1 MLERDGEPMLLSP
14 RRTRLQLSLLER
26 AMEGLVEGRG
36 TIVSIVGEPGI
47 GKSRLVAEV
56 RSRYRDRIRF
66 IEGRAVAYASNS
78 PYWPIRDLLRDWLS
92 LAGGEP
98 EARLRLELKTELAR
112 LLGADA
118 EVAYPFIASLLGLTL
133 EPVDQARIRELSRE
147 SLQHQ
152 TFQLFRELVARLA
165 AESSVCLVL
174 EDLHSADDAS
184 LALLRELLSVTEE
197 AAVGLVLLYR
207 SEREHGSWRLG
218 ELARQR
224 YPHRFREIE
233 LRPLPD
239 DASRVLA
246 ATVAGAELP
255 ESVAELLAVRAGGN
269 PYFLE
274 EALQDL
280 LERGALR
287 RDNGRLVLAIDSS
300 ELSVPTLVQGTLQ
313 ARLDRLDPDA
323 RELVS
328 VAAVIG
334 RTFDLPLLEKLL
346 PSEQLLPALSTL
358 QRLELVVERRRRPAP
373 EYSFRHGLVQE
384 VAYASLVEA
393 KRRKLHRK
401 VGEAIEELH
410 SDSREDMYDVLARHF
425 SEADVPEKA
434 ADYLLLAGDAAR
446 ALYADKVAVEH
457 YSQARGFLARLGDEG
472 RARDTLFKIALA
484 RHLAF
489 DFAGAEDAF
498 DEAFCCRVEEPPA
511 PEATEKLHTVMEHP
525 HEVVPGDIYST
536 EGLQFAKH
544 LFRGL
549 LTVDSG
555 LSIVPDMADNFRV
568 SGDGLTYLFRL
579 REGAYW
585 SDGAP
590 LVAEDF
596 VYAWRM
602 LQEQERRTAFL
613 LSDISSATALDDRTL
628 EVRVCEP
635 RSYLPYLLA
644 SWAYPLAAPRVRGAR
659 RRLAQAREP
668 RVQRPVRPRR
678 VRGQPRSADR
688 EPVLGRSPRQRRRDP
703 RRLRAHRP

>member
-1 MLERDGEPMLLSP
+1 M
-14 RRTRLQLSLLER
+14 
-26 AMEGLVEGRG
+26 
-36 TIVSIVGEPGI
+36 
-47 GKSRLVAEV
+47 
-56 RSRYRDRIRF
+56 
-66 IEGRAVAYASNS
+66 
-78 PYWPIRDLLRDWLS
+78 
-92 LAGGEP
+92 
-98 EARLRLELKTELAR
+98 
-112 LLGADA
+112 
-118 EVAYPFIASLLGLTL
+118 
-133 EPVDQARIRELSRE
+133 
-147 SLQHQ
+147 
-152 TFQLFRELVARLA
+152 
-165 AESSVCLVL
+165 
-174 EDLHSADDAS
+174 
-184 LALLRELLSVTEE
+184 TEE

-239 DASRVLA
+239 DASRMLA

-255 ESVAELLAVRAGGN
+255 ESVSELLAVRAGGN

-287 RDNGRLVLAIDSS
+287 RDNGRLVLAIDSN

-334 RTFDLPLLEKLL
+334 RTFDLPLLEKIL

-410 SDSREDMYDVLARHF
+410 SDSREDVYDVLARHF

-498 DEAFCCRVEEPPA
+498 DEAFCCRVEEPPP

-525 HEVVPGDIYST
+525 R
-536 EGLQFAKH
+536 
-544 LFRGL
+544 RG
-549 LTVDSG
+549 
-555 LSIVPDMADNFRV
+555 
-568 SGDGLTYLFRL
+568 
-579 REGAYW
+579 
-585 SDGAP
+585 
-590 LVAEDF
+590 
-596 VYAWRM
+596 
-602 LQEQERRTAFL
+602 
-613 LSDISSATALDDRTL
+613 
-628 EVRVCEP
+628 
-635 RSYLPYLLA
+635 
-644 SWAYPLAAPRVRGAR
+644 
-659 RRLAQAREP
+659 
-668 RVQRPVRPRR
+668 RPR
-678 VRGQPRSADR
+678 
-688 EPVLGRSPRQRRRDP
+688 
-703 RRLRAHRP
+703 